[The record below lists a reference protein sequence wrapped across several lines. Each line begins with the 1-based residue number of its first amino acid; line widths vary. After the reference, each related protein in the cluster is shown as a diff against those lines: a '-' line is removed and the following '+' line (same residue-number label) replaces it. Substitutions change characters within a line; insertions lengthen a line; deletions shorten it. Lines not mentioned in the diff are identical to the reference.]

1 MKHMKKYFSIIAALA
16 LFFAPVGCSDK
27 PAEPTDPDDNG
38 NEQTEDLSGADILSF
53 KIVNGDESIEAA
65 ISSFEKRVVI
75 VYLPEQAPLL
85 LGAVAEVT
93 LSKGATISPDPTK
106 PMDYDVDNAF
116 TVTSGDGS
124 TIRTYVVG
132 SEEAKVVNNVVKG
145 WSKTYKSLGI
155 ADQIFDQGQSQIGW
169 CDLDKFVTHEGSVFD
184 LQGNKLGSLNTEGI
198 SSEWGLISLANDD
211 KGRFIATF
219 GTGSKD
225 RNMVDTNNAG
235 AIYIWADGWN
245 AKPTMLYEFTE
256 DEVPGYPQYY
266 WGPSDCASL
275 SASGDYA
282 GDLVVTTLHFGDVAI
297 EGIPTGLHNVMLF
310 KNGKI
315 SERRVFD
322 SRQRL
327 GDGNWIQMISPA
339 SGSLDG
345 PFVIGDSNTV
355 GVGYGVFVRMEFED
369 LADDYALI
377 GGVEDIPGW
386 DPEASYPGLYGWGNY
401 SVGHVKA
408 FNWFTT
414 PAVIVTSTYWEGTF
428 LTILPLDEE
437 LAPIHSTEVVSN
449 IHEVRISSAYVF
461 NPADQT
467 GYIVINVGFNSGEV
481 ILYKLSRTA
490 I

>member
-1 MKHMKKYFSIIAALA
+1 MKKLFLVIAALS
-16 LFFAPVGCSDK
+16 LVLSMPSCGEK
-27 PAEPTDPDDNG
+27 PAEPDPENQ
-38 NEQTEDLSGADILSF
+38 NEEQKEDLSGADILSF
-53 KIVNGDESIEAA
+53 KLVKGEEAIEAA
-65 ISSFEKRVVI
+65 VSSFEKRVLI

-85 LGAVAEVT
+85 LDAVAEVT
-93 LSKGATISPDPTK
+93 LSKGATISPNPAE
-106 PMDYDVDNAF
+106 PHDYDADIAY
-116 TVTSGDGS
+116 TVTSGDG
-124 TIRTYVVG
+124 TTTKTYVVG

-145 WSKTYKSLGI
+145 WSKTYKALGI

-184 LQGNKLGSLNTEGI
+184 IEGNKLGSLNTEGI
-198 SSEWGLISLANDD
+198 SSSWGLISLANDD
-211 KGRFIATF
+211 KGRFIATY
-219 GTGSKD
+219 GNGSKD

-245 AKPTMLYEFTE
+245 AKPTLLYEFTE
-256 DEVPGYPQYY
+256 DKVIGYPQYY
-266 WGPSDCASL
+266 WGASDCASL

-282 GDLVVTTLHFGDVAI
+282 GDPIVNTLHFGDVAI

-322 SRQRL
+322 SRQRF

-339 SGSLDG
+339 SASLDG
-345 PFVIGDSNTV
+345 EFVIGDSNNT
-355 GVGYGVFVRMEFED
+355 GVGYGVFVRREFEN
-369 LADDYALI
+369 LGDDYPLL
-377 GGVEDIPGW
+377 GGVEEIPGW
-386 DPEASYPGLYGWGNY
+386 DPEASYPGLYGYGNY

-408 FNWFTT
+408 FNWFST
-414 PAVIVTSTYWEGTF
+414 PAVIVTSTFWEGAF

-437 LAPIHSTEVVSN
+437 LAPIHPTEVVSN
-449 IHEVRISSAYVF
+449 IHEVRVSSAYVF
-461 NPADQT
+461 NPADQI
-467 GYIVINVGFNSGEV
+467 GYILINVGFNSGEV